1 MDSHSE
7 IQTLLPSPDE
17 VQQAQGTVGKGHQR
31 VVTGLSWP
39 YIKSL
44 GRWGTIRMTAQW
56 SEASKVSEKQGLLSQ
71 MLRDLLGD
79 IKTGSERTGEDEFD
93 DKHPPGMVHTRT
105 GVYQKVHMLYAKCR
119 QKLLAPRQILALG
132 INPLSHYSREA
143 RKLDIPHLQRKVI
156 I

>member
-31 VVTGLSWP
+31 VVTGLS
-39 YIKSL
+39 L
-44 GRWGTIRMTAQW
+44 GTWGTIRKAAQW

-71 MLRDLLGD
+71 TLRALLGD
-79 IKTGSERTGEDEFD
+79 IKTGSDRTGEDEFD
-93 DKHPPGMVHTRT
+93 DKHPPGMVHTKT